1 MIVYILLVQTILI
14 LLTML
19 VIGVVLQEELRQIRK
34 TLKKDK

>member
-14 LLTML
+14 LLTVL